1 MALDAWLPIGF
12 KLPDGAK
19 VRGAMFEGSD
29 WQVYE
34 TLGGGRALIVEDALA
49 SRWQNAGL
57 IADGTFDGF
66 SFGERRLHAI
76 SCGSSQILLPV
87 SEAKSPDDKAE
98 ALAFAQA
105 LKATREIDSTSAL
118 QDALYV
124 EKITR
129 LLPTYSISSRTN
141 DDVVLGYWLTGGASI
156 PATAFRRLR
165 QNMSW
170 IGAKHLKDVVQAAG
184 FEVAEVMPLERSPDT
199 VGKAEKSLADVAVET
214 SKPAAPDPNR
224 IFELAGRPELANFF
238 NEHIVDI
245 ILHRDRYKALGIDF
259 PSAVILHGPPGC
271 GKTFAVEKLV
281 EYLGWPSFQIDASSV
296 ASPYIHET
304 SKKVA
309 QVFEKAMAG
318 APSVLVID
326 EMEAFLADR
335 DIGAGSSHH
344 RVEEVAE
351 FLRRIPEAVKNEVLI
366 IAMTNRIDLIDPAIQ
381 RRGRF
386 DHVIKVDFASE
397 VEVQSLLDKLLSQ
410 LPNGPDVD
418 SKPLAKELAG
428 RPLSDVAFVVR
439 EGARLAA
446 RSGKDCL
453 DQVSLLTALH
463 STPARDREGGKVQR
477 RIGFV

>member
-19 VRGAMFEGSD
+19 ARVALYEGAD

-34 TLGGGRALIVEDALA
+34 TQGGGRALVVYDELGA
-49 SRWQNAGL
+49 RWQEAGL
-57 IADGTFDGF
+57 IDDGTLDAFQ
-66 SFGERRLHAI
+66 FGDHQLRAI
-76 SCGSSQILLPV
+76 SCSPSQTLLPI
-87 SEAKSPDDKAE
+87 SEAKSPDNKAE
-98 ALAFAQA
+98 ALSFALA
-105 LKATREIDSTSAL
+105 LKATRDIDSESAL

-129 LLPTYSISSRTN
+129 LLPTYSISSQAE

-156 PATAFRRLR
+156 PATSFRRLR
-165 QNMSW
+165 QTMSW
-170 IGAKHLKDVVQAAG
+170 LGASHLKDVVQAAG
-184 FEVAEVMPLERSPDT
+184 FEVAEVMPLERKPLAP
-199 VGKAEKSLADVAVET
+199 AEKTE
-214 SKPAAPDPNR
+214 AAPAEQVDEVKRAEPEPNKV
-224 IFELAGRPELANFF
+224 FELAGRPELEAFF

-245 ILHRDRYKALGIDF
+245 ILHRDRYKALGIEF

-271 GKTFAVEKLV
+271 GKTFAVDRLV
-281 EYLGWPSFQIDASSV
+281 DFLGWPSFQIDASSV

-309 QVFEKAMAG
+309 QVFDKAMEN

-335 DIGAGSSHH
+335 EMGSGHH

-351 FLRRIPEAVKNEVLI
+351 FLRRIPEAVKNDVLI
-366 IAMTNRIDLIDPAIQ
+366 IAMTNRIEMIDPAIQ

-397 VEVQSLLDKLLSQ
+397 VEVQALLDKLLSS
-410 LPNGPDVD
+410 LPKESDVD

-428 RPLSDVAFVVR
+428 RPLSDVSFVVR

-446 RSGKDCL
+446 RSGKERL
-453 DQVSLLTALH
+453 DQASLLAALR
-463 STPARDREGGKVQR
+463 SSPAREREGGESKR